1 MGRKKKSDETS
12 EFFNDR
18 KFATPTSDE
27 ERENHMI
34 ELAMD
39 LVEHR
44 LRNGTATSQETTHFL
59 KLGCTKMRHDLEM
72 QDTQMELMRT
82 KTAAIKESKSI
93 AELYSQAM
101 AQMRVYRGDADE
113 SFYDIDRGEE

>member
-1 MGRKKKSDETS
+1 MGRKPKSEELP
-12 EFFNDR
+12 EFHNDR
-18 KFATPTSDE
+18 KFSTPTSDE

-59 KLGCTKMRHDLEM
+59 KLGCTKMRRDMEL

-101 AQMRVYRGDADE
+101 EQMRVYRGEADD
-113 SFYDIDRGEE
+113 SFYDLDKGDI